1 MQAIVQDRYGSA
13 DVLQLKDI
21 DQPAVAT
28 GEVVIRVRAA
38 GVHQGDWHYMTGL
51 PYVARLGLG
60 LRRPKVS
67 VRGMEVAGVVESV
80 GDGVHTLRPGEEV
93 FGWCNGSFAE
103 FAHGPA
109 ANFLPKPA
117 RLTFE
122 QAAAVPISGMTALQ
136 GLRDSGRIQAGQ
148 AVAVVGAAGG
158 VGSFAVQIAKA
169 YGARVTGVCSTA
181 KVDLVRSIGADDVI
195 DYTREDFTRNGKRYD
210 LILDTAGRRP
220 VGALR
225 RALLPRGTL
234 VIVGGE
240 GGDCWLG
247 GLQRQIGAALLSPFV
262 SHQLRMLVSPER
274 AADLAVLKDLIDAGK
289 VTPVIDRTYRLKE
302 TADALRHL
310 ATGHAAGK
318 TVIAV

>member
-21 DQPAVAT
+21 DQPAVAA

-67 VRGMEVAGVVESV
+67 VRGMDVAGVVESV
-80 GDGVHTLRPGEEV
+80 GDGVHTLRAGEEV

-148 AVAVVGAAGG
+148 AVTVVGAAGG

-240 GGDCWLG
+240 GGDRWLG

-262 SHQLRMLVSPER
+262 RHQLRMLVSPER

-289 VTPVIDRTYRLKE
+289 VTPVIDRTYRLRE